1 MSLLRTTRAGASVWP
16 RMPEQRDR
24 LLIVGVSTRAL
35 AASAARAGYRV
46 TAVDAFGD
54 VDLCAVADV
63 LGAGTGAGGF
73 TPVDAVETARKASAS
88 LVAYTS
94 NFENY
99 PDAVAALAVGRR
111 LLGNPPA
118 VLQRVRNP
126 ISLTRTLRG
135 RGFPVPE
142 ARATPPDARRLGGRW
157 LMKPRRSGGGHGT
170 SPWLPGAA
178 VSRRSYLQERIPG
191 LAGSIVFLADG
202 RGAVPFGLSRQ
213 LVGDPAFGA
222 HGFRYCGSLL
232 ATTRRP
238 VFDRQD
244 DLLDAARALAH
255 AVTEE
260 FGLVGANGIDFIARD
275 GRPYPIEVNPRY
287 SASMELVERATGV
300 SLFELHRAACRGML
314 PAELPAAR
322 AVAGKAIVFAQRDLI
337 VGDSLLWTVD
347 GDLADV
353 PHPGERITAGH
364 PICTIFASGTDPS
377 VCLQRLRAGARR
389 IYRTI
394 ETRTR
399 GAA

>member
-1 MSLLRTTRAGASVWP
+1 
-16 RMPEQRDR
+16 MPERR
-24 LLIVGVSTRAL
+24 EHLLIAGVSTRAL
-35 AASAARAGYRV
+35 AASAARAGHRV
-46 TAVDAFGD
+46 TAIDAFGD
-54 VDLCAVADV
+54 IDLRAVAEVFPSGD
-63 LGAGTGAGGF
+63 GAGRFSPAE
-73 TPVDAVETARKASAS
+73 AAAAARTVSAS

-94 NFENY
+94 NFENH

-126 ISLTRTLRG
+126 ITLMRALRG
-135 RGFPVPE
+135 RGFAVPE
-142 ARATPPDARRLGGRW
+142 TRASPPDAGCLGRRW

-170 SPWLPGAA
+170 SAWHPAAA
-178 VSRRSYLQERIPG
+178 VPRRSYLQERIPG
-191 LAGSIVFLADG
+191 PAGSILFLADG
-202 RGAVPFGLSRQ
+202 RRAVPLGLSRQ

-232 ATTRRP
+232 GTTRRP

-244 DLLDAARALAH
+244 HLLDTARALAE

-260 FGLVGANGIDFIARD
+260 FGLVGLNGIDFIARS
-275 GRPYPIEVNPRY
+275 GMPYPIEVNPRY
-287 SASMELVERATGV
+287 SASMELAERATGV
-300 SLFELHRAACRGML
+300 SLFELHRAACRGLL
-314 PAELPAAR
+314 PAEQS
-322 AVAGKAIVFAQRDLI
+322 VAGLVTGKGIVFAHRDVT
-337 VGDSLLWTVD
+337 VGEGLRWTAG

-353 PHPGERITAGH
+353 PRPGERIQAGH
-364 PICTIFASGTDPS
+364 PICTIFATGTDAS
-377 VCLQRLRAGARR
+377 TCTQRLRAGADR